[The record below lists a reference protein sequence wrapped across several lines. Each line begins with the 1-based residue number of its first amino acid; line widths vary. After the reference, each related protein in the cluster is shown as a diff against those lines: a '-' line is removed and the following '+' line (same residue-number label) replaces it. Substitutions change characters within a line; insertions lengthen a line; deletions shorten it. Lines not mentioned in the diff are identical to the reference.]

1 MVLVLWRIRA
11 GRTGAGVRAHHFKRM
26 LTQLIARIVHLSVR
40 HAWAVIAAFALLV
53 LAAGLYAA
61 GHFAITTDVGRLM
74 DPGAPWAK
82 RDAAVTA
89 ALPERSDTT
98 LIVVR
103 APAPELAAQ
112 AARELAAHLRRQ
124 PQRFHSVTL
133 GEANTF
139 FQRNGLLYLSVP
151 ELAELT
157 GQLRDAKPLLNALAH
172 DPSLRG
178 LANLLSVTLGTPL
191 QTGQVGLAGMAPLLE
206 RSAGVA
212 EAVLAGRP
220 AALSWQDLA
229 AADGPRQAGKD
240 EQASSLV
247 EVRPVLDFS
256 DLMPGA
262 AAAEAIR
269 AAARELRLAGRYQAG
284 IMLTGPI
291 PLSDDEFASLQE
303 GTVPGGVLSLLLVLA
318 LLWRALRSGK
328 LVLAVCL
335 TMAGGLV
342 LTSALGL
349 MMVGAL
355 NLISIAFAILF
366 VGIGIDFGIQF
377 GMRFRELHRQH
388 GVTAEALGET
398 TRVIALPLTLAAIAT
413 AFGFLSFLPTAYRGV
428 AELGQI
434 AGVGILFVALP
445 SCLTLLPALIQV
457 LGPAPAASAPGYPW
471 LAPVDRALQAHRKPL
486 LVATLALV
494 IAGLPLLRHLEFDFN
509 PLHLKSPRSESMA
522 ALLALSRST
531 DIGLDNIQVLTPTL
545 AQAQGVAARIGCL
558 PEVARV
564 VTAASLVPEQQAAK
578 LPLIGAAGNAL
589 LPVLAQA
596 PLPPAP
602 DAARVGAL
610 RAAALALR
618 NAALDHPGA
627 GAQAAQRLGR
637 ALAALARGDTAA
649 RDRAELALALPL
661 RLSLEALHQA
671 LRAEPVTLASLPG
684 DLRRNWIAA
693 DGRALVDA
701 SPRRPAGTRHAA
713 GGAASERPRD
723 GALLRRFAL
732 AVQRVAPDASGG
744 PISVLG
750 AANLIVDAFVQAALL
765 AVATITLLLWLAFR
779 RFGDVLLT
787 MVPLLVSGLVTLEAT
802 VLLDLP
808 LNFANIIA
816 LPLLLGVG
824 VAFKIYYVMAWRAG
838 QAALLEQGL
847 TEAII
852 LSAATTG
859 TAFGSL
865 WLSHHPGTASMGA
878 LLVLALACT
887 LVGAVFF
894 QPILLGT
901 PRAHA
906 QEAGAGLE
914 HSSP

>member
-1 MVLVLWRIRA
+1 
-11 GRTGAGVRAHHFKRM
+11 M
-26 LTQLIARIVHLSVR
+26 LTKLIARIVHLSVR
-40 HAWAVIAAFALLV
+40 HAWSVIGAYALLV
-53 LAAGLYAA
+53 LGAGLYAA
-61 GHFAITTDVGRLM
+61 NHFAITTDVGRLM

-89 ALPERSDTT
+89 AFRERSDTT
-98 LIVVR
+98 LIVVT

-112 AARELAAHLRRQ
+112 AARELAARLREQ

-133 GEANTF
+133 GEAHPF

-151 ELAELT
+151 ELADLT
-157 GQLRDAKPLLNALAH
+157 GQLRDARPLLKALAH

-191 QTGQVGLAGMAPLLE
+191 QTGQVALAGMTPLLD
-206 RSAGVA
+206 RSAGAV

-220 AALSWQDLA
+220 AALSWQDLGGTA
-229 AADGPRQAGKD
+229 KD
-240 EQASSLV
+240 SPASSLV

-269 AAARELRLAGRYQAG
+269 ATARELRLMDRYYAG
-284 IMLTGPI
+284 IALTGPI

-303 GTVPGGVLSLLLVLA
+303 GTALGSLLALLLVLG
-318 LLWRALRSGK
+318 LLWLALRSGK
-328 LVLAVCL
+328 LVLAVCVA
-335 TMAGGLV
+335 MAGGLV

-388 GVTAEALGET
+388 GITAEALQET
-398 TRVIALPLTLAAIAT
+398 AQVIGLPLTLAAIAT

-445 SCLTLLPALIQV
+445 SCLTLLPALIRV
-457 LGPAPAASAPGYPW
+457 LAPAPAASAPGYPW

-509 PLHLKSPRSESMA
+509 PLHLKSPQSESMA
-522 ALLALSRST
+522 ALRTLSRST
-531 DIGLDNIQVLTPTL
+531 DIGLDNIQVLAPTL
-545 AQAQGVAARIGCL
+545 AQAQVVAARIERL

-564 VTAASLVPEQQAAK
+564 MTAASLVPERQDAK
-578 LPLIGAAGNAL
+578 LPLIGAAAGAL
-589 LPVLAQA
+589 LPVLEGAQ
-596 PLPPAP
+596 LPPAP
-602 DAARVGAL
+602 DSARVAAL

-627 GAQAAQRLGR
+627 GAQAAQRLSR
-637 ALAALARGDTAA
+637 ALAALARSDAAA

-661 RLSLEALHQA
+661 RLSLDALRQG
-671 LRAEPVTLASLPG
+671 LRAEAVTLASLPAE
-684 DLRRNWIAA
+684 LRRNWITA

-701 SPRRPAGTRHAA
+701 SPRRPE
-713 GGAASERPRD
+713 GADAVRD
-723 GALLRRFAL
+723 DALLRRFAL
-732 AVQRVAPDASGG
+732 AVQRVAPGASGG
-744 PISVLG
+744 PISIMG
-750 AANLIVDAFVQAALL
+750 AADLIVDAFVQAALL
-765 AVATITLLLWLAFR
+765 AVATITLLLWIAFR

-802 VLLDLP
+802 VLFDMP

-887 LVGAVFF
+887 LIGAVFF
-894 QPILLGT
+894 QPILLGM
-901 PRAHA
+901 PRGHA
-906 QEAGAGLE
+906 RSADAGLE
-914 HSSP
+914 HSSS

>member
-1 MVLVLWRIRA
+1 M
-11 GRTGAGVRAHHFKRM
+11 RM
-26 LTQLIARIVHLSVR
+26 LTKLIARIVHLSVS
-40 HAWAVIAAFALLV
+40 HAWAVIGAYVLLV

-61 GHFAITTDVGRLM
+61 SHFAITTDVGRLM
-74 DPGAPWAK
+74 DPGAPWAR

-89 ALPERSDTT
+89 AFRERSDTT

-112 AARELAAHLRRQ
+112 AARELAARLRLQ
-124 PQRFHSVTL
+124 PRRFHSVKL
-133 GEANTF
+133 GEANPF

-151 ELAELT
+151 ELADLT
-157 GQLRDAKPLLNALAH
+157 GQLRDARPLLKALAH

-191 QTGQVGLAGMAPLLE
+191 QTGQVTLPSMAPLLE

-212 EAVLAGRP
+212 EAVLGGRP
-220 AALSWQDLA
+220 AALSWQNLA
-229 AADGPRQAGKD
+229 GADNDARDAS
-240 EQASSLV
+240 ASSVV

-256 DLMPGA
+256 GLMPGA

-269 AAARELRLAGRYQAG
+269 ATARELRLAERFHAG

-303 GTVPGGVLSLLLVLA
+303 GTPLEGGLSLLLVLG

-377 GMRFRELHRQH
+377 GMRFRELHRQQ
-388 GVTAEALGET
+388 GVTAEALRET
-398 TRVIALPLTLAAIAT
+398 ARAIALPLTLAAIAT

-434 AGVGILFVALP
+434 AGVGILLVALP
-445 SCLTLLPALIQV
+445 SCLSLLPALIQV
-457 LGPAPAASAPGYPW
+457 LAPGPAASAPGYPW

-494 IAGLPLLRHLEFDFN
+494 IAGLPLLRQLEFDFN
-509 PLHLKSPRSESMA
+509 PLHLKSPHSESMI
-522 ALLALSRST
+522 ALQALSRST
-531 DIGLDNIQVLTPTL
+531 DIGLDNIQVLAPTL
-545 AQAQGVAARIGCL
+545 AQARLVAARLARL
-558 PEVARV
+558 PEVGRV
-564 VTAASLVPEQQAAK
+564 VTAASLVPEQQDAK
-578 LPLIGAAGNAL
+578 LALIGAAAGVL
-589 LPVLAQA
+589 LPVLEEA

-602 DAARVGAL
+602 DAVRAGAL

-637 ALAALARGDTAA
+637 ALAALARGDAAA

-661 RLSLEALHQA
+661 RLALGALREA
-671 LRAEPVTLASLPG
+671 LRAEAVTLASVPEE
-684 DLRRNWIAA
+684 LRRNWIAA

-701 SPRRPAGTRHAA
+701 SPRRPQ
-713 GGAASERPRD
+713 GAQD

-732 AVQRVAPDASGG
+732 AVQRAAPDASGG
-744 PISVLG
+744 PIAVMG
-750 AANLIVDAFVQAALL
+750 AADLIVDAFVQAALL

-802 VLLDLP
+802 VLLDMP

-838 QAALLEQGL
+838 QAALLAQGL

-901 PRAHA
+901 PRAPTRK
-906 QEAGAGLE
+906 AGAGLE
-914 HSSP
+914 HSSS

>member
-1 MVLVLWRIRA
+1 
-11 GRTGAGVRAHHFKRM
+11 M

-40 HAWAVIAAFALLV
+40 HAWAVIGAYALLV

-61 GHFAITTDVGRLM
+61 SHFAITTDVGRLI

-89 ALPERSDTT
+89 AFPERSDTT
-98 LIVVR
+98 LVVVR

-112 AARELAAHLRRQ
+112 AARALAAHLRRQ

-133 GEANTF
+133 GEANPF

-151 ELAELT
+151 ELAQLT
-157 GQLRDAKPLLNALAH
+157 GQLRDARPLLNALAH

-206 RSAGVA
+206 RSAGVV

-269 AAARELRLAGRYQAG
+269 AAARELRLAGRYQADVV
-284 IMLTGPI
+284 LTGPI

-303 GTVPGGVLSLLLVLA
+303 GTVLGGLLSLLLVLA

-377 GMRFRELHRQH
+377 GMRFRELHRRH
-388 GVTAEALGET
+388 GVTAEALRET
-398 TRVIALPLTLAAIAT
+398 TNIIALPLTLAAIAT

-445 SCLTLLPALIQV
+445 TCLTLLPALIQV

-509 PLHLKSPRSESMA
+509 PLHLKSPQSESMA
-522 ALLALSRST
+522 ALLALSRGT

-545 AQAQGVAARIGCL
+545 AQAQLAAARVARL

-578 LPLIGAAGNAL
+578 LPLIAAAGSAL
-589 LPVLAQA
+589 LPALEQA

-602 DAARVGAL
+602 DAARLNAL

-618 NAALDHPGA
+618 NAALDHPGP
-627 GAQAAQRLGR
+627 GAQAAARLGR
-637 ALAALARGDTAA
+637 ALAALARVDAAA

-661 RLSLEALHQA
+661 RLSLDALRHA
-671 LRAEPVTLASLPG
+671 LRAEPVTLASLPE

-701 SPRRPAGTRHAA
+701 SPRRPAGLRHAA
-713 GGAASERPRD
+713 GGAAAVRD
-723 GALLRRFAL
+723 DALLRRFAL
-732 AVQRVAPDASGG
+732 AVQRVAPGASGG

-750 AANLIVDAFVQAALL
+750 AADLIVDAFVQAALL

-878 LLVLALACT
+878 LLVLSLACT

-914 HSSP
+914 HSSSRSSSPEPRP

>member
-1 MVLVLWRIRA
+1 M
-11 GRTGAGVRAHHFKRM
+11 RM
-26 LTQLIARIVHLSVR
+26 LTKLIARIVHLSVR
-40 HAWAVIAAFALLV
+40 HAWAVIGTYALLV
-53 LAAGLYAA
+53 LGAGMYAA
-61 GHFAITTDVGRLM
+61 SHFAITTDVGRLM
-74 DPGAPWAK
+74 DPGAPWAQ

-89 ALPERSDTT
+89 AFRERSDTT

-112 AARELAAHLRRQ
+112 AARELAAQLRRQ

-133 GEANTF
+133 GQANPF
-139 FQRNGLLYLSVP
+139 FERNGLLYLSVP
-151 ELAELT
+151 ELADLT
-157 GQLRDAKPLLNALAH
+157 EQLGDAKPLLNALAH

-191 QTGQVGLAGMAPLLE
+191 QTGQVGLAGMAPLLD
-206 RSAGVA
+206 RSAAVV

-220 AALSWQDLA
+220 AALSWQDLS
-229 AADGPRQAGKD
+229 AADGAGTD
-240 EQASSLV
+240 APASSLV
-247 EVRPVLDFS
+247 EVRPVLDFA

-269 AAARELRLAGRYQAG
+269 AAARELDLAGRYHAG
-284 IMLTGPI
+284 LALTGPI

-303 GTVPGGVLSLLLVLA
+303 GTALGSVLSLLLVLA

-366 VGIGIDFGIQF
+366 VGIGLDFGIQF
-377 GMRFRELHRQH
+377 GMRFRELHRHH
-388 GVTAEALGET
+388 GVTAEALRET
-398 TRVIALPLTLAAIAT
+398 AHAIALPLTLAAIAT

-445 SCLTLLPALIQV
+445 ACLTVLPALIQV
-457 LGPAPAASAPGYPW
+457 LGPPPAASAPGYPW
-471 LAPVDRALQAHRKPL
+471 LAPLDRALQDHRKPL

-509 PLHLKSPRSESMA
+509 PLHLKSPQSESMT
-522 ALLALSRST
+522 ALRALSRST
-531 DIGLDNIQVLTPTL
+531 DIGLDNIQVLAPTL
-545 AQAQGVAARIGCL
+545 AQAQLVAARIERL
-558 PEVARV
+558 PEVAQVR
-564 VTAASLVPEQQAAK
+564 TAASLVPQQQAAK
-578 LPLIGAAGNAL
+578 LPLIRAAGSAL
-589 LPVLAQA
+589 LPVLEQP

-610 RAAALALR
+610 RAAALSLR

-627 GAQAAQRLGR
+627 GAQAAQRLSR
-637 ALAALARGDTAA
+637 ALAALARVDAAA

-661 RLSLEALHQA
+661 RLSLTALRQA
-671 LRAEPVTLASLPG
+671 LRAEPVALASLPEE
-684 DLRRNWIAA
+684 LRRNWIAA

-701 SPRRPAGTRHAA
+701 SPRRPADVRHAA
-713 GGAASERPRD
+713 EGPAAAHD
-723 GALLRRFAL
+723 DDLLRRFAL
-732 AVQRVAPDASGG
+732 AVQQVAPDASGG
-744 PISVLG
+744 PISVMG
-750 AANLIVDAFVQAALL
+750 AADLIVEAFVQAALL

-787 MVPLLVSGLVTLEAT
+787 MVPLLVSGLVTLEAM
-802 VLLDLP
+802 VLLDMP

-838 QAALLEQGL
+838 QSALLEQGL

-878 LLVLALACT
+878 LLVLALVCT
-887 LVGAVFF
+887 LIGAVFF

-901 PRAHA
+901 PRGHTPKAD
-906 QEAGAGLE
+906 AGLE
-914 HSSP
+914 HSSS